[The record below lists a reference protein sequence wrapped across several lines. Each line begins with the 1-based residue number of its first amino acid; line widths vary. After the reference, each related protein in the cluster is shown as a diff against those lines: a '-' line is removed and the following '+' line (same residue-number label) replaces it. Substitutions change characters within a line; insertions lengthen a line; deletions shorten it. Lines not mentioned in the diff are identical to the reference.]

1 MMSVTPIA
9 AFQDNYIWLI
19 QSDDNPRVAV
29 VDPGDARPVMEA
41 LESRGL
47 TLDTI
52 LVTHHHQDHTGGLPE
67 LIERYQPRVVGPHN
81 PAIHGIDER
90 VGDGDSFRL
99 QGRLFEVM
107 EVPGHTLDHI
117 AFVSSGM
124 PGLLFCGDTLF
135 SGGCGRLFEGT
146 PEQMHHSLSRLAD
159 LPEETLVFPAH
170 EYTLANL
177 AFASAAEPN
186 NPARDT
192 LNAECEQL
200 RSLGRPTLPTLI
212 GREKQINPF
221 LRSDEVALQRHLEQE
236 GRLSAPSG
244 QEDSPLAAFT
254 ALRQW
259 KDNF

>member
-52 LVTHHHQDHTGGLPE
+52 LITHHHQDHTGGLPE

-99 QGRLFEVM
+99 QGRLF
-107 EVPGHTLDHI
+107 
-117 AFVSSGM
+117 
-124 PGLLFCGDTLF
+124 
-135 SGGCGRLFEGT
+135 
-146 PEQMHHSLSRLAD
+146 
-159 LPEETLVFPAH
+159 
-170 EYTLANL
+170 
-177 AFASAAEPN
+177 
-186 NPARDT
+186 
-192 LNAECEQL
+192 
-200 RSLGRPTLPTLI
+200 
-212 GREKQINPF
+212 
-221 LRSDEVALQRHLEQE
+221 
-236 GRLSAPSG
+236 
-244 QEDSPLAAFT
+244 
-254 ALRQW
+254 
-259 KDNF
+259 